1 MAYKRS
7 ANAEFNVTLRKHLR
21 EIEKRNEHAPVPRPD
36 TCTQVCERHEGRL
49 KRLVNFFRRKK
60 R

>member
-21 EIEKRNEHAPVPRPD
+21 EMEKRKPAEPAVTD
-36 TCTQVCERHEGRL
+36 TCSRVCERHEGIIM
-49 KRLVNFFRRKK
+49 RLVNFFRRA